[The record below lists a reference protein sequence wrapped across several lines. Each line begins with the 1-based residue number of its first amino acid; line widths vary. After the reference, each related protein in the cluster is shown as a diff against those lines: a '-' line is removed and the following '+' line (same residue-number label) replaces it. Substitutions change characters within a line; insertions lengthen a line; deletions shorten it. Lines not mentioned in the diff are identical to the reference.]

1 MADYPNPDR
10 LAGLMRAFDIAL
22 GGKALAHLTRAQL
35 AETAKEQ
42 LEVLAR
48 SSPDSPGELIVYVP
62 HRKKSRRP
70 LNPFSMFR
78 YIRDNIRLRKY
89 NDEWIKSN
97 LR

>member
-10 LAGLMRAFDIAL
+10 LAGLMRAFDLAL
-22 GGKALAHLTRAQL
+22 GGKALACLTRQQL
-35 AETAKEQ
+35 AKTAKEQ
-42 LEVLAR
+42 LELLAQG
-48 SSPDSPGELIVYVP
+48 SPDGPGELIVYVP
-62 HRKKSRRP
+62 RRKRSRRP

-89 NDEWIKSN
+89 NGEWIKSN

>member
-10 LAGLMRAFDIAL
+10 LAGLMRAFDTAVS
-22 GGKALAHLTRAQL
+22 GKTQAHLIREQL
-35 AETAKEQ
+35 AKAAKED

-48 SSPDSPGELIVYVP
+48 SSDGPGELIVYVP
-62 HRKKSRRP
+62 HQKRSCRP

-78 YIRDNIRLRKY
+78 YIRDNIRLRRY
-89 NDEWIKSN
+89 NVEWIKNN

>member
-1 MADYPNPDR
+1 MPDFPNPDR
-10 LAGLMRAFDIAL
+10 LAGLVRAFDLAL

-35 AETAKEQ
+35 AKTARDELQ
-42 LEVLAR
+42 VLER
-48 SSPDSPGELIVYVP
+48 SGGPGELIMYVP

-78 YIRDNIRLRKY
+78 YVRDSIRLRKY
-89 NDEWIKSN
+89 NDEWIKNN